1 MSKDVHCWFCFLER
15 VCIYVYVIYIYVYVC
30 RYTYMH
36 TSVFYVNGKFETGL
50 MKLKTK
56 DMFLNLM

>member
-1 MSKDVHCWFCFLER
+1 M
-15 VCIYVYVIYIYVYVC
+15 CIVGFASLREYIYVYAC
-30 RYTYMH
+30 RYTYRH